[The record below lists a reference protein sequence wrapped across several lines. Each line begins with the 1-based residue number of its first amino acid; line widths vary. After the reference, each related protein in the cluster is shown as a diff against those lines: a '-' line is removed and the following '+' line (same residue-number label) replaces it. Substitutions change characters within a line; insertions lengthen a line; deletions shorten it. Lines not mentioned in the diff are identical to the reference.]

1 MTDQTEQTEQTDNS
15 NDIENENLSESNP
28 NEKTI
33 DTASEEKYLEA
44 LPIKRSGGLTVL
56 GILSLISGISQVP
69 SIIAMCFTLAD
80 VFTSG
85 NIANYTSVTQILT
98 IISVVS
104 NSGTTIGFIIL
115 GIRLI
120 RQNRVR
126 ARHIAQLIIILLTID
141 LLCSLM
147 LTGATIDLAGY
158 LIVTIVL
165 IVLLTY
171 IDPGLSA
178 ERKEKREKRNEETRE
193 KAEKGILGLDTTGKG
208 FISLDFFN
216 LFWIFVIASFLGDM
230 FETVWHM
237 TVVDFGHYQDRAG
250 LLFGPFSPIY
260 GVGAIIMTILL
271 NRFYKTNIII
281 IFLVSAVVG
290 GAFEFF
296 VSWFLQFAFG
306 ITAWNYT
313 GTFLSI
319 GGRTNGFFMCMW
331 GLLGV
336 FWIKLMLPIMIRLL
350 DLIPWKWRYTIT
362 TVCAAL
368 MIVDA
373 AMTLIAYDCW
383 YSRLAGLESNT
394 PVMQFFGQYFD
405 NDWMSHRFQTMSI
418 DPNNTTRTQ
427 SSSG

>member
-1 MTDQTEQTEQTDNS
+1 MADQAGQTEQT
-15 NDIENENLSESNP
+15 NDLSSTENENSPESTPSKNTTDAASSE
-28 NEKTI
+28 KH
-33 DTASEEKYLEA
+33 LEA

-56 GILSLISGISQVP
+56 GILSLVSGISQVP
-69 SIIAMCFTLAD
+69 SVISMCLTLAD
-80 VFTSG
+80 VFSSG
-85 NIANYTSVTQILT
+85 TIANYTSVTQILT
-98 IISVVS
+98 IVSVVS

-120 RQNRVR
+120 RQNRLR
-126 ARHIAQLIIILLTID
+126 ARHIAQLIIILLIID

-147 LTGATIDLAGY
+147 LTGATIDLVGY

-165 IVLLTY
+165 VVLLTY
-171 IDPGLSA
+171 IDPGLTA
-178 ERKEKREKRNEETRE
+178 ERKERRERRNEKTRE
-193 KAEKGILGLDTTGKG
+193 KAEEGTLGLDTTGKG

-216 LFWIFVIASFLGDM
+216 LFWIFVIASFIGDM
-230 FETVWHM
+230 FETIWHM
-237 TVVDFGHYQDRAG
+237 TVVDFGQYQDRAG

-271 NRFYKTNIII
+271 NRFYKRNILI

-306 ITAWNYT
+306 ITAWDYT

-319 GGRTNGFFMCMW
+319 DGRTNGFFMCMW

-336 FWIKLMLPIMIRLL
+336 FWIKIMLPIMIRLL

-368 MIVDA
+368 MIVDI

-383 YSRLAGLESNT
+383 YSRLAGINSDT
-394 PVMQFFGQYFD
+394 PVMKFFGQYFD

-418 DPNNTTRTQ
+418 DPNNTTRTH
-427 SSSG
+427 